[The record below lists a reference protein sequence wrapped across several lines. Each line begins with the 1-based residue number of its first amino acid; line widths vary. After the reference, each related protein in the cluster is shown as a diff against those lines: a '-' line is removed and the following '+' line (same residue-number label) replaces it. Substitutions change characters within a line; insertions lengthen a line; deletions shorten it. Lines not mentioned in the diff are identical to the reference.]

1 MAEQRKW
8 DTWPA
13 VVSSSKHVGQMLEW
27 LRWKTGGK
35 VQLVIAMGANS
46 VAVARDDRMP
56 VAELINALRAE
67 QDTIADLLFQS
78 TPPARGATAESDR
91 SPGRRRVSIHAPRAG
106 GDGA

>member
-35 VQLVIAMGANS
+35 VQLVIAIGANS

-67 QDTIADLLFQS
+67 QDTIADLLNYLQ
-78 TPPARGATAESDR
+78 ATNLPSVAKMRPD
-91 SPGRRRVSIHAPRAG
+91 GR
-106 GDGA
+106 